1 MKEGFAKI
9 YFLFLVLLFCCNAS
23 GASAAEKKEPVDYDK
38 VDAQVFR
45 DIKAQTGKP
54 DAKIYEILGR
64 AYAAESEDQ
73 NPDRAIMYYKKAV
86 GLDPSLYSSW
96 YGLGILMIESEEG
109 NESFRKAIK
118 ANPKFAPS
126 YYWLAY
132 NHARVR
138 KDKEALSYFEQYLR
152 VADPKDPQEEG
163 RINVA
168 TKAVSEL
175 RAGVDGEELKTIRI
189 SETAP

>member
-1 MKEGFAKI
+1 MLLIGFPVLGVSAEEKEG
-9 YFLFLVLLFCCNAS
+9 
-23 GASAAEKKEPVDYDK
+23 AANLDK
-38 VDAQVFR
+38 VDAQIIQ
-45 DIKAQTGKP
+45 DIKGQTGKT
-54 DAKIYEILGR
+54 DAEIYEVLGR
-64 AYAAESEDQ
+64 VYAAESEEQ

-86 GLDPSLYSSW
+86 GIDPGLFSSW
-96 YGLGILMIESEEG
+96 YGLGILMIETEEG
-109 NESFRKAIK
+109 NEAFRKAIK

-152 VADPKDPQEEG
+152 VADPKDTEEEG

-168 TKAVSEL
+168 TKAVAEL
-175 RAGVDGEELKTIRI
+175 RAGVDGDELKTIRTPDI
-189 SETAP
+189 AS